1 MIECEG
7 NAAVAEYMVGAQQLD
22 IVYGDMQASV
32 VADISKSIGVP
43 DISLSAN
50 QPQYNNDLQNNQ
62 PETIKSW
69 NNVLT
74 PQNGGYGI

>member
-7 NAAVAEYMVGAQQLD
+7 NAAVAEYMMGAEQLD
-22 IVYGDMQASV
+22 IVYGDMRASV

-43 DISLSAN
+43 DISLSTN
-50 QPQYNNDLQNNQ
+50 QPQYNNNLQNNQ
-62 PETIKSW
+62 PQTTRSW

-74 PQNGGYGI
+74 PNPS